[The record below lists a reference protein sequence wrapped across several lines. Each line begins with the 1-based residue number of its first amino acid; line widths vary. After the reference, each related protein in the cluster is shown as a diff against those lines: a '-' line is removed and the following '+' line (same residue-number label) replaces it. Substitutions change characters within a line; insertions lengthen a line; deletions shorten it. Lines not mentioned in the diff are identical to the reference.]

1 MEKRKG
7 IILSDPMERYV
18 DLDNVAEAKKQI
30 INALSSY
37 KRTNKS
43 NKKIK
48 NKTQYH
54 FGDVLS
60 LYGTKEKYI
69 YVCKSNKFIY
79 VCPLSCL
86 EVFTGMK
93 RITFENI
100 SSVYDV
106 LNSYE
111 KHILLRKLNNAFDL
125 DKYIPVKAK
134 KDIEKLLKQKHHY

>member
-48 NKTQYH
+48 
-54 FGDVLS
+54 
-60 LYGTKEKYI
+60 
-69 YVCKSNKFIY
+69 
-79 VCPLSCL
+79 
-86 EVFTGMK
+86 
-93 RITFENI
+93 
-100 SSVYDV
+100 
-106 LNSYE
+106 
-111 KHILLRKLNNAFDL
+111 
-125 DKYIPVKAK
+125 
-134 KDIEKLLKQKHHY
+134 